1 MALCP
6 VHVMLGQ
13 SFSFPFRL
21 DTALNIMSNVYK
33 ISCALDCMILP
44 DIVKAWSSWNFGAV
58 LVMFL
63 VITGS
68 GCHVSKEHWTLS
80 GGL

>member
-1 MALCP
+1 
-6 VHVMLGQ
+6 
-13 SFSFPFRL
+13 
-21 DTALNIMSNVYK
+21 MSNVYK

-68 GCHVSKEHWTLS
+68 GFHVSKGHWTLS